1 MTYPKVKHPKLSDL
15 IVHNLETM
23 ILEGSFRPGQRLPAE
38 RELARQFD
46 VSRPS
51 LREAIQ
57 KLEAKGLVIRKQGG
71 GTYVQQDLRE
81 GLTDPLFQLLS
92 DHPEGQLD
100 LLEFRHAFEGIA
112 AYYAALRG
120 TEADFEQINDCHAHI
135 AMAQNQ
141 GNVEAESEAVM
152 DFYEAIAN
160 ASHNMVFLHL
170 IRGLRP
176 LLLQNILHNFKILYI
191 RTTVA
196 AKITQHRQLLLNA
209 IVQRQP
215 AQARDAS
222 YQHLAFIEE
231 TLLDIGRESSRIER
245 SLRRSEQ
252 F

>member
-1 MTYPKVKHPKLSDL
+1 MSYPKIKQPKLSDM
-15 IVHNLETM
+15 IVQSLETM
-23 ILEGSFRPGQRLPAE
+23 ILEGSLRPGQRLPAE

-57 KLEAKGLVIRKQGG
+57 KLEAKGLVIRRQGG

-81 GLTDPLFQLLS
+81 ELTDPLFKLLS
-92 DHPEGQLD
+92 EQPEGQLD

-120 TEADFEQINDCHAHI
+120 TQADLDSIHSCHTRIKTAQQQGDIDIEA
-135 AMAQNQ
+135 
-141 GNVEAESEAVM
+141 VAVM
-152 DFYEAIAN
+152 DFYEAITN
-160 ASHNMVFLHL
+160 ASHNMVFLHMM
-170 IRGLRP
+170 RGLRP
-176 LLLQNILHNFKILYI
+176 LLEQNILHNFKILYT

-196 AKITQHRQLLLNA
+196 AKIDEHRQLLLEA

-231 TLLDIGRESSRIER
+231 TLLDIRRESSRIER
-245 SLRRSEQ
+245 SIRRLEQ
-252 F
+252 N

>member
-1 MTYPKVKHPKLSDL
+1 MKS
-15 IVHNLETM
+15 LETM
-23 ILEGSFRPGQRLPAE
+23 ILEGSLRPGQRLPAE
-38 RELARQFD
+38 RELAKKFD

-57 KLEAKGLVIRKQGG
+57 KLEAKGLIVRRQGG
-71 GTYVQQDLRE
+71 GTFVQEDLRE
-81 GLTDPLFQLLS
+81 GLTDPLFKLLS
-92 DHPEGQLD
+92 EHSEGQLD

-120 TEADFEQINDCHAHI
+120 TQADLDEINACHSRIELAQQQKDIDAEAK
-135 AMAQNQ
+135 
-141 GNVEAESEAVM
+141 AVM
-152 DFYEAIAN
+152 NFYEAIAG

-176 LLLQNILHNFKILYI
+176 LLEQNILHNFKILYT

-196 AKITQHRQLLLNA
+196 DKIHEHRKLLLEA

-231 TLLDIGRESSRIER
+231 TLLDISRESSRIER
-245 SLRRSEQ
+245 SIRRLEQ
-252 F
+252 N

>member
-1 MTYPKVKHPKLSDL
+1 MIVKS
-15 IVHNLETM
+15 LETM
-23 ILEGSFRPGQRLPAE
+23 ILEGSLRPGQRLPAE
-38 RELARQFD
+38 RELAKQFD

-57 KLEAKGLVIRKQGG
+57 KLEVKGLVIRRQGG

-81 GLTDPLFQLLS
+81 GLTDPLFKLLS
-92 DHPEGQLD
+92 EQKEGQLD

-120 TEADFEQINDCHAHI
+120 TEADFDDIRDCHERI
-135 AMAQNQ
+135 EQAQQ
-141 GNVEAESEAVM
+141 QEAVDTESQAVM
-152 DFYEAIAN
+152 DFYEAIAG

-176 LLLQNILHNFKILYI
+176 LLEQNILHNFKILYT
-191 RTTVA
+191 RTSVA
-196 AKITQHRQLLLNA
+196 DQIHKHRKLLLEA

-215 AQARDAS
+215 ALARDAS

-231 TLLDIGRESSRIER
+231 TLLDISRESSRI
-245 SLRRSEQ
+245 RRSIRRLENNDE
-252 F
+252 